1 MPQSL
6 RLALLACLTTAA
18 LAHADEPQYSVALTP
33 VWQGETKLD
42 EGGKAGVNSLL
53 FSASADQAM
62 NPGWSFGLGVRLAQ
76 DQWDFESPTRFGGK
90 APWETIQQ
98 GNLGFHIN
106 YVTAGYQSF
115 SVMPTIEYAGER
127 GASGNDAIGYGAT
140 VIAAQQ
146 FSETLQLG
154 LGAGVFRE
162 FDKTSAFPFLVV
174 DWQIDKQ
181 WHLGNPFDAGPS
193 GPGGL
198 ELSYAATE
206 RWQIAAGGAY
216 RSERFRLASNNAVSP
231 GGVGQHDRLPVYL
244 RVGYAAQPGW
254 RIDAYA
260 AAAFGGK
267 LKLEDDR
274 GHEIGSE
281 NYDTAPLFGI
291 SFSGAF

>member
-1 MPQSL
+1 MPSPP
-6 RLALLACLTTAA
+6 RLALLAGLMTAA
-18 LAHADEPQYSVALTP
+18 LAHADGLEYSVALTP
-33 VWQGETKLD
+33 VWQGETALD
-42 EGGKAGVNSLL
+42 GGGKAGVNSIL
-53 FSASADQAM
+53 FSASVDQAM
-62 NPGWSFGLGVRLAQ
+62 EPGWSFGLGVRLAQ
-76 DQWDFESPTRFGGK
+76 DRWDFESPARFDGK
-90 APWETIQQ
+90 APWGTVRQ
-98 GNLGFHIN
+98 GSLGFHVN

-115 SVMPTIEYAGER
+115 SVAPTVEYAGER
-127 GASGNDAIGYGAT
+127 GASDAIGYGAT
-140 VIAAQQ
+140 FVAAQQ

-154 LGAGVFRE
+154 LGAGVYRE

-174 DWQIDKQ
+174 DWQIDKR

-198 ELSYAATE
+198 ELSYAPTE
-206 RWQIAAGGAY
+206 RWQIAAGGAW
-216 RSERFRLASNNAVSP
+216 RSERFRLAGSNAVSP

-244 RVGYAAQPGW
+244 RVGYATQPGW

-281 NYDTAPLFGI
+281 NYDTAPMFGI